1 MVAGDLSRTLTGDPA
16 PQIFNPF
23 SARVVNGQII
33 RDPFPGNI
41 IPASM
46 IQPYSKAYAQ
56 FWFPTDLIPN
66 TTANFINNNK
76 RSRDDNQVN
85 VRIDQQI
92 SDKNTLFGRFS
103 WSDLSTLTP
112 QNMPKAFQTTF
123 NTYHSVVL
131 SDTHVF
137 SPTLILDLRGGYL
150 RANLGQGPTTSFINV
165 YRQAGLTVARTLFAE
180 PYLSVDPD
188 HEGLLLHTVYH
199 RPNGWDYVP
208 PGRKVPCGESAMWG
222 DYHARELALLIQREA
237 AGGPYLKF
245 YLD

>member
-1 MVAGDLSRTLTGDPA
+1 MVPAILSRPRPA
-16 PQIFNPF
+16 TPPPRFFNPF

-76 RSRDDNQVN
+76 RRRDDNQAN

-103 WSDLSTLTP
+103 WSHLSTLTP
-112 QNMPKAFQTTF
+112 QNM
-123 NTYHSVVL
+123 
-131 SDTHVF
+131 
-137 SPTLILDLRGGYL
+137 
-150 RANLGQGPTTSFINV
+150 
-165 YRQAGLTVARTLFAE
+165 
-180 PYLSVDPD
+180 
-188 HEGLLLHTVYH
+188 
-199 RPNGWDYVP
+199 
-208 PGRKVPCGESAMWG
+208 
-222 DYHARELALLIQREA
+222 
-237 AGGPYLKF
+237 
-245 YLD
+245 